1 MNTEIIN
8 IIPRTKETIIA
19 EVKATIEHVESTA
32 LLGAIR
38 IGRCFEELKELI
50 PHGGWYEYIE
60 ENTGYTPKKVERFMK
75 IAGEYGNEN
84 TTLGSLFSKTTL
96 MSDLSYTKA
105 LSLLTLPDEEVET
118 FVENHDIKD
127 MTVKELEAEIKALK
141 EERAASQEE
150 IEKLGDELVANE
162 HDKLMYR
169 DQLEEYEKKVA
180 DLEKAKEEMEGMA
193 ASGNQEELEAKE
205 QEIQKLR
212 ADLEK
217 NKEAQSKLKDKIAQ
231 SEADT
236 QKKIEEALEKTEW
249 ETARKIDKARQE
261 AREAVDKEL
270 DEARANIER
279 LSKELAATGNEDIL
293 KIKIKAEQF
302 QAVFAEIKE
311 TIGNLEEERQE
322 KMTAF
327 LKTIL
332 RSFLENL
339 EV

>member
-105 LSLLTLPDEEVET
+105 LSLLTLPEEEVET

-127 MTVKELEAEIKALK
+127 MTVKELETEIKALK
-141 EERAASQEE
+141 EKNTDLEAAAQ
-150 IEKLGDELVANE
+150 KA
-162 HDKLMYR
+162 
-169 DQLEEYEKKVA
+169 LEERLKIEE
-180 DLEKAKEEMEGMA
+180 DLDKAWAEMKNIEASG
-193 ASGNQEELEAKE
+193 SGNQEELEAKE

-217 NKEAQSKLKDKIAQ
+217 NKEAQSKLKDKIDQ
-231 SEADT
+231 SEAET
-236 QKKIEEALEKTEW
+236 QKKVEAALKKADDEAAKKIEAAK
-249 ETARKIDKARQE
+249 QQ
-261 AREAVDKEL
+261 AREAANREL
-270 DEARANIER
+270 EEAKANVER
-279 LSKELAATGNEDIL
+279 LTKELAATGNEDIL

-302 QAVFAEIKE
+302 QTVFDEIKE
-311 TIGNLEEERQE
+311 TIEHLEEERQE

-332 RSFLENL
+332 KSFMEGL

>member
-105 LSLLTLPDEEVET
+105 LSLLTLPEEEVET

-141 EERAASQEE
+141 EKNTDLEAAAQ
-150 IEKLGDELVANE
+150 KA
-162 HDKLMYR
+162 
-169 DQLEEYEKKVA
+169 LEERRKIEE
-180 DLEKAKEEMEGMA
+180 DLDKAWAEMKSIEASG
-193 ASGNQEELEAKE
+193 SGNQEELEAKE

-279 LSKELAATGNEDIL
+279 LSKELAAAGNEDIL
-293 KIKIKAEQF
+293 KIKIKAEQL
-302 QAVFAEIKE
+302 QMVFAEITE

-332 RSFLENL
+332 RSFLEGL

>member
-105 LSLLTLPDEEVET
+105 LSLLTLPEEEVET

-127 MTVKELEAEIKALK
+127 MTVKELEEQIKALK
-141 EERAASQEE
+141 EKNTDLEAAAQ
-150 IEKLGDELVANE
+150 KA
-162 HDKLMYR
+162 
-169 DQLEEYEKKVA
+169 LEERLKIEE
-180 DLEKAKEEMEGMA
+180 DLDKAWAEMKSIEESG
-193 ASGNQEELEAKE
+193 SGNQEELEAKE
-205 QEIQKLR
+205 KEIQKLR

-217 NKEAQSKLKDKIAQ
+217 NKEAQAKLKAKIDQ

-261 AREAVDKEL
+261 AREAASKEL
-270 DEARANIER
+270 EEARANIER
-279 LSKELAATGNEDIL
+279 LSKELAAAGNEDIL

-302 QAVFAEIKE
+302 QTVFTEITQ

-332 RSFLENL
+332 KSFLESL

>member
-1 MNTEIIN
+1 MENNIIN
-8 IIPRTKETIIA
+8 AEYRTKETIMA
-19 EVKATIEHVESTA
+19 EVKATIEHVETTA
-32 LLGAIR
+32 MLGAIK
-38 IGRCFEELKELI
+38 IGKCYSELKELI

-60 ENTGYTPKKVERFMK
+60 ENTGHSPKKVERFMK
-75 IAGEYGNEN
+75 IATKFGDES
-84 TTLGSLFSKTTL
+84 TPLGSLFSKTTIS
-96 MSDLSYTKA
+96 SDLSIYKA
-105 LSLLTLPDEEVET
+105 LSLIALPDEEVET

-141 EERAASQEE
+141 EKNTDLEAAAQKAQEE
-150 IEKLGDELVANE
+150 RQKIEEDL
-162 HDKLMYR
+162 DKAWAEMKSI
-169 DQLEEYEKKVA
+169 EES
-180 DLEKAKEEMEGMA
+180 G
-193 ASGNQEELEAKE
+193 SGNQEELEAKE

-236 QKKIEEALEKTEW
+236 QKKIEEALEKTKW

-270 DEARANIER
+270 DEARENIER
-279 LSKELAATGNEDIL
+279 LSKELAAAGNEDIL
-293 KIKIKAEQF
+293 KIKIKAEQL
-302 QAVFAEIKE
+302 QMVFAELTEI
-311 TIGNLEEERQE
+311 IGNLEAERQE

-332 RSFLENL
+332 ESFLEGL

>member
-60 ENTGYTPKKVERFMK
+60 ENTGYTHKKVERFMK

-105 LSLLTLPDEEVET
+105 LSLLTLPEEEVEI

-141 EERAASQEE
+141 EKNTDLEAAAQKAQEE
-150 IEKLGDELVANE
+150 RQKIEEDL
-162 HDKLMYR
+162 DK
-169 DQLEEYEKKVA
+169 A
-180 DLEKAKEEMEGMA
+180 WAEMKSIEASG
-193 ASGNQEELEAKE
+193 SGNQEELEAKE

-217 NKEAQSKLKDKIAQ
+217 NKEAQAKLKDKIDQ

-236 QKKIEEALEKTEW
+236 QKKVEAALKKADEEAVKKIEEAK
-249 ETARKIDKARQE
+249 QQ
-261 AREAVDKEL
+261 AREAANREL
-270 DEARANIER
+270 EEAKANVER
-279 LSKELAATGNEDIL
+279 LTKELAATGNEDIL
-293 KIKIKAEQF
+293 KIKIKAEQL
-302 QAVFAEIKE
+302 QIVFAELTEI
-311 TIGNLEEERQE
+311 IGNLEEERQE

-332 RSFLENL
+332 RSFLEGL

>member
-105 LSLLTLPDEEVET
+105 LSLLTLPEEEVET

-127 MTVKELEAEIKALK
+127 MTVKELEAQIKALK
-141 EERAASQEE
+141 EKNTNLEAAAQ
-150 IEKLGDELVANE
+150 KA
-162 HDKLMYR
+162 
-169 DQLEEYEKKVA
+169 LEERLKIEE
-180 DLEKAKEEMEGMA
+180 DLDKAWAEMKSIEESG
-193 ASGNQEELEAKE
+193 SGNQEELEAKE

-261 AREAVDKEL
+261 AREAVAEEL
-270 DEARANIER
+270 DAAAANIER
-279 LSKELAATGNEDIL
+279 LSKELAAAGNEDIL
-293 KIKIKAEQF
+293 KIKIKAEQL
-302 QAVFAEIKE
+302 QMVFAEITE

-332 RSFLENL
+332 KSFLESL

>member
-105 LSLLTLPDEEVET
+105 LSLLTLPEEEVET

-141 EERAASQEE
+141 EKNTDLEAAAQKAQEE
-150 IEKLGDELVANE
+150 RQKIEEDL
-162 HDKLMYR
+162 DK
-169 DQLEEYEKKVA
+169 A
-180 DLEKAKEEMEGMA
+180 WAEMKSIEG
-193 ASGNQEELEAKE
+193 SGSVNQEELEAKE

-217 NKEAQSKLKDKIAQ
+217 NKESQSKLKDKIDQ
-231 SEADT
+231 SEAETRKKVEEALKKADEEAV
-236 QKKIEEALEKTEW
+236 KKIEEAK
-249 ETARKIDKARQE
+249 QH
-261 AREAVDKEL
+261 AREAANREL
-270 DEARANIER
+270 EEAKANVER
-279 LSKELAATGNEDIL
+279 LTKELAATGNEDIL

-302 QAVFAEIKE
+302 QTVFAEIKE

-332 RSFLENL
+332 KSFLESL